1 MGSIPKIIGVMSCSV
16 VLCLSLSDTT
26 QATEKMKH
34 DPCADRKGEL
44 PDLMKCEAETR
55 QGIETV
61 TGEVLRIEGDSLVVE
76 RFDGKKVH
84 LHIDESTKMGSFIG
98 RGDRIE
104 ANVREVNDQGHV
116 LTIRLTE

>member
-1 MGSIPKIIGVMSCSV
+1 MVAILKILGVMSCGV
-16 VLCLSLSDTT
+16 VLCLSLSNAT
-26 QATEKMKH
+26 QGGMKH

-61 TGEVLRIEGDSLVVE
+61 KGEVLHIEGNSLLVE
-76 RFDGKKVH
+76 RFDGKKVN
-84 LHIDESTKMGSFIG
+84 LHVDETTKMGSFIG

-104 ANVREVNDQGHV
+104 ANVREVNDQEHV
-116 LTIRLTE
+116 LSIRLIK